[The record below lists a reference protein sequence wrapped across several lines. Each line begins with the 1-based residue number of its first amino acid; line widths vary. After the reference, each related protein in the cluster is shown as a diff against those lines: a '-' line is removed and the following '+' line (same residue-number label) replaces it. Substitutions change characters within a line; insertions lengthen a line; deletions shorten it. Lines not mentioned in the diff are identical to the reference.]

1 MCVSRS
7 LRGMFGHCRPDVLK
21 SSLSKS
27 ENSADT
33 SDIEK
38 EIRSRGYRTWRRNGK
53 GVNLDHN
60 AESNN
65 ESDIGFSNYKSE
77 VYVKSPIKL
86 GKLNYEDENHHS
98 SQ

>member
-1 MCVSRS
+1 M
-7 LRGMFGHCRPDVLK
+7 
-21 SSLSKS
+21 
-27 ENSADT
+27 
-33 SDIEK
+33 
-38 EIRSRGYRTWRRNGK
+38 RRNGK
-53 GVNLDHN
+53 GVNLDHIS
-60 AESNN
+60 ESNN